1 MNKPIRTSTN
11 QRRKL
16 KILATSTDTDN
27 DITITSNITNN
38 RRNITNS
45 ADKNYMTSKVKNVN
59 TIIDNSSPSAPFI
72 EENSTTTSD
81 SNSFKNDE
89 NTPVGQPEII
99 PGNTNPVGKTE
110 ILENSTTNPVQTS
123 EEMHGKIP
131 AQTQEINN
139 LVTNPEIH
147 DKPVKRT
154 IRRTAMQVTCL

>member
-27 DITITSNITNN
+27 DITITSKITNN

-45 ADKNYMTSKVKNVN
+45 ADKNYMTSKVKNIN
-59 TIIDNSSPSAPFI
+59 TIIDNSSPSAP
-72 EENSTTTSD
+72 TSD

-89 NTPVGQPEII
+89 NTPVPQPEII
-99 PGNTNPVGKTE
+99 PGNTNPVGKPE
-110 ILENSTTNPVQTS
+110 ILENSTNTIQNS

-131 AQTQEINN
+131 AQTQEIN

>member
-1 MNKPIRTSTN
+1 MNKPIRSSTN

-27 DITITSNITNN
+27 DITITSKITNN

-89 NTPVGQPEII
+89 ITPVGQPEII
-99 PGNTNPVGKTE
+99 PGKTNLVGKTE
-110 ILENSTTNPVQTS
+110 ILENSTTYPVQTS

-131 AQTQEINN
+131 AQTQEIN

>member
-81 SNSFKNDE
+81 SNSSKNDE
-89 NTPVGQPEII
+89 NTLVGQPEII

-110 ILENSTTNPVQTS
+110 ILENITTNTVQTS
-123 EEMHGKIP
+123 EEMHGKIA
-131 AQTQEINN
+131 AQTKEIN